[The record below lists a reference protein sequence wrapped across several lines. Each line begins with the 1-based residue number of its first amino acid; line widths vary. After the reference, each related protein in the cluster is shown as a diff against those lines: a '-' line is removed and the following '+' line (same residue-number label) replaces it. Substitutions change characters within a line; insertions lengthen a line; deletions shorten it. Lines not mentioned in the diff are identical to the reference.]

1 MGFSERLR
9 QVLNAGLGGFV
20 QHDLDTVVAGLSGG
34 VLLTVADDFAVGGHV
49 VETVLASGEKRLEA
63 VGLTVGFDALD
74 AVFASGFGG
83 VAFAG
88 LYNFAVV
95 SAQVIPVLAAVLEEF
110 ARLPLDELNGA
121 GMYR

>member
-1 MGFSERLR
+1 ME
-9 QVLNAGLGGFV
+9 VLYGCFGSLA
-20 QHDLDTVVAGLSGG
+20 QHDLEAVVAGLGSG
-34 VLLTVADDFAVGGHV
+34 VLFAAADDFTVGGHV